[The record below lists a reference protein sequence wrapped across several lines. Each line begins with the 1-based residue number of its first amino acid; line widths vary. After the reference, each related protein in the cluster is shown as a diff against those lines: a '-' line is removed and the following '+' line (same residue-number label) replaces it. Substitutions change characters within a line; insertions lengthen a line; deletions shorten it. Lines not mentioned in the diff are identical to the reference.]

1 MALTLE
7 KEKELE
13 RTNKPMLDLIKK
25 ASLTLEKENL
35 KSDVYRVVMV
45 FSVDRKSVV

>member
-25 ASLTLEKENL
+25 SQPDIGK
-35 KSDVYRVVMV
+35 
-45 FSVDRKSVV
+45 RKIEI